1 MIEQNLCGNIRTNTM
16 KFACTQ
22 ENILQGLSIVGHIAG
37 KSAHLPILENVHIK
51 CTQSGIELSTTN
63 LEMAI
68 SSKVRGRV
76 EREGEFTIPAKLLFD
91 YVSLLPIG
99 KIDMELVDDTLVIEA
114 DGKKTKIKGMPT
126 SEFPL
131 IPRLAEGGGYQ
142 LDSSELKRAIARSA
156 FAVSGSE
163 SRPELS
169 GVSCYFHGSG
179 GKDTLV
185 MAATDSYRLAEVT
198 LALRDGGRT
207 DSSSCIVPSRAI
219 QEIGRILAGY
229 KDDVETPDT
238 VSWTMN
244 QSQLVLTFGP
254 ITLITRL
261 IEGSFPDYKQI
272 IPVQFQTTA
281 DINRKDLLK
290 AIRAASLFARKGLFD
305 VHLNITEDGALTVS
319 SSDSGT
325 GEHHTKLE
333 IEFSGEENHATVNYK
348 YISDGLNVIE
358 SERVLL
364 QIIDGMNPILVQGQG
379 DEGYCYVVMPIRH

>member
-1 MIEQNLCGNIRTNTM
+1 MKEQILYGNIKNNNM

-76 EREGEFTIPAKLLFD
+76 EKEGEFTIPAKLLFD
-91 YVSLLPIG
+91 YISLLPIG
-99 KIDMELVDDTLVIEA
+99 KIDMELVDDTLIVEA
-114 DGKKTKIKGMPT
+114 DGKKTKIKGMQT

-131 IPRLAEGGGYQ
+131 IPRLVEGDGYR
-142 LDSSELKRAIARSA
+142 LEPHEMKSAIARCA

-169 GVSCYFHGSG
+169 GVACYFHGNG

-185 MAATDSYRLAEVT
+185 MAATDSYRLAEVK
-198 LALRDGGRT
+198 LMLRDGGKT
-207 DSSSCIVPSRAI
+207 DSLSCIVPSRAI
-219 QEIGRILAGY
+219 QEIGRILSGY
-229 KDDVETPDT
+229 KDDVETPDS
-238 VSWTMN
+238 VSWIMN
-244 QSQLVLTFGP
+244 QSQLVITYGP
-254 ITLITRL
+254 VMLVTRL
-261 IEGSFPDYKQI
+261 IEGNFPDYKQI
-272 IPVQFQTTA
+272 IPVQFQTTSEV
-281 DINRKDLLK
+281 NRRDLLK

-305 VHLNITEDGALTVS
+305 VHLSFTEDGQLSVT

-325 GEHHTKLE
+325 GEHHTKLDT
-333 IEFSGEENHATVNYK
+333 EFSGEPNQATVNYK

-358 SERVLL
+358 SDTVIIKL
-364 QIIDGMNPILVQGQG
+364 IDGMNPILVQGQG
-379 DEGYCYVVMPIRH
+379 DDKYSYVVMPIRH